1 MIGGF
6 YIPLPVCNT
15 ATLWLNPRSVTIVL
29 MPEHLD
35 PPELIFILLLAI
47 LLFGDKL
54 GGKSWQ
60 EMENELGQAIQ
71 RFRHAASQAQM
82 DPAIATDLTILG
94 IVCVILALELS
105 WLATR
110 A

>member
-1 MIGGF
+1 MQR
-6 YIPLPVCNT
+6 CNT
-15 ATLWLNPRSVTIVL
+15 SQRRCPGGVTIVL
-29 MPEHLD
+29 MPKHLD
-35 PPELIFILLLAI
+35 PAELIFILLLAI

-60 EMENELGQAIQ
+60 EMENELAQAIQ
-71 RFRHAASQAQM
+71 RFKQGALQAQM
-82 DPAIATDLTILG
+82 DPAIAGDLTILG
-94 IVCVILALELS
+94 IVCVVLVLELS

>member
-1 MIGGF
+1 MQE
-6 YIPLPVCNT
+6 
-15 ATLWLNPRSVTIVL
+15 R
-29 MPEHLD
+29 LD
-35 PPELIFILLLAI
+35 PTELIFILLLAI
-47 LLFGDKL
+47 LLFGNKL

-60 EMENELGQAIQ
+60 EMENELAQAIQ
-71 RFRHAASQAQM
+71 RFRQSDPQAQM
-82 DPAIATDLTILG
+82 DSATVRDLTVLG